1 MKEETNYLIEKVM
14 EDDSLPVA
22 DKKSLVNF
30 IMSTA
35 QRSANED
42 NDRPLLL
49 LIAAL
54 SMLNVADDAQV
65 VSFARRLA
73 QMSTNVKKK
82 KEK

>member
-1 MKEETNYLIEKVM
+1 MKEVTNYLIEKVM
-14 EDDSLPVA
+14 EDDSMDMP

-30 IMSTA
+30 IMSSA
-35 QRSANED
+35 QRSVND
-42 NDRPLLL
+42 SNDRSLLL

-54 SMLNVADDAQV
+54 AMLNSADDSQV
-65 VSFARRLA
+65 MSYARRLA

>member
-14 EDDSLPVA
+14 EDDSLTMP

-35 QRSANED
+35 QRSANESD
-42 NDRPLLL
+42 DRSLLL

-54 SMLNVADDAQV
+54 AMLNTADDAQV
-65 VSFARRLA
+65 MSYARRLA

>member
-1 MKEETNYLIEKVM
+1 MKEATNYLIEKVM
-14 EDDSLPVA
+14 EDDSLPVT

-35 QRSANED
+35 QRSAKED
-42 NDRPLLL
+42 DDRPLLL

-73 QMSTNVKKK
+73 QMSTGVKKK

>member
-1 MKEETNYLIEKVM
+1 MKEATNYLIEKVM
-14 EDDSLPVA
+14 EDDSLPVT

-35 QRSANED
+35 QRSAKED
-42 NDRPLLL
+42 DDRPLLL

>member
-54 SMLNVADDAQV
+54 SMLNIADDAQV

-73 QMSTNVKKK
+73 QMSANVKKK

>member
-1 MKEETNYLIEKVM
+1 MKEATNYLIEKVM